1 MFKFATALFGSMA
14 TMIAT
19 NPAFA
24 IDADVEAIADPLG
37 DDIETILV
45 TDEHRTAALQN
56 ALEFARAQA
65 GNVTIVAREEFA
77 GRYAVSFRDTLAFT
91 PGIVS
96 APRYGEESRLSI
108 RGSGLAQNFHLRGIE
123 LLFDG
128 VPINAADGFGDF
140 QEIDPSFT
148 SHITVNRGANAFRT
162 GSTTLGGSIELTGI
176 NAESVSSRYAL
187 ALEGGSFGTTRLTAH
202 AAEDFGKLDILG
214 AISWQRQDGFRNHS
228 DQNNFRAYTN
238 IGYEW
243 SDSVKTR
250 FGGILNVV
258 NQDIPGAVSL
268 DSALNTPELANPQAV
283 ANDFARDINS
293 VRLFTTTTVDVTPED
308 TIEFGGAYT
317 ARELIHPIPIFID
330 NDVDDYTAFVRYEG
344 ERDAN
349 GIPINWT
356 LGARYRNGHNFS
368 VISLNFGGDRGPV
381 IGDTTQHAE
390 TFEAYGELRGEIFDG
405 FTIVGGLTYITT
417 DRDLEDNLNP
427 ARNPEADFDQASP
440 KIGILYEVTPNV
452 QLFANLS
459 ASYEPPTFLDL
470 TQGGQ
475 PLFVPLEAQDG
486 TTFEIG
492 TRGSIEN
499 FQFEIAYYNA
509 QLENEFI
516 AFTED
521 ALLPA
526 PIFNAADETTHEGI
540 EASVLAR
547 FEATEDLIIAPR
559 VSYTYQDFTFDND
572 PVFGNNRLAGAPRH
586 SGRIEL
592 AFEWQ
597 DFRIA
602 PNLQF
607 QTDTFVDFA
616 NTLELPDFTVFGVEA
631 SYRVNDTITLYL
643 DARNLEDQGFVTESA
658 TIANASTATNLN
670 IFTPGNG
677 LSVFGSVRIGFGGN
691 P

>member
-1 MFKFATALFGSMA
+1 MLKFTTALCGSMA
-14 TMIAT
+14 AVITAPLTVSADIDVST
-19 NPAFA
+19 ETEFA
-24 IDADVEAIADPLG
+24 

-45 TDEHRTAALQN
+45 TDERRSAALQN

-65 GNVTIVAREEFA
+65 GNVSVVAREEFEA
-77 GRYAVSFRDTLAFT
+77 RYAVSFRDTLAFT
-91 PGIVS
+91 PGIIA

-162 GSTTLGGSIELTGI
+162 GSTTLGGSIELSGI
-176 NAESVSSRYAL
+176 NAESVSERFAL
-187 ALEGGSFGTTRLTAH
+187 ALEGGSFGTSRLTAH
-202 AAEDFGKLDILG
+202 AAEDFGKLDVLG
-214 AISWQRQDGFRNHS
+214 AISWQRQDGFRDHS
-228 DQNNFRAYTN
+228 DQNTFRAYTN

-243 SDSVKTR
+243 SERVKTR

-283 ANDFARDINS
+283 AGDFARDINS
-293 VRLFTTTTVDVTPED
+293 IRLFTTTTVNVSDQD

-317 ARELIHPIPIFID
+317 DRTLIHPIPIFID
-330 NDVDDYTAFVRYEG
+330 NDVDDYTAFIRYEG
-344 ERDAN
+344 ERDAD
-349 GIPINWT
+349 GIPVSWA
-356 LGARYRNGHNFS
+356 LGARYRNGRNFS
-368 VISLNFGGDRGPV
+368 VISLNFGGNRGPV
-381 IGDTTQHAE
+381 IGDTTQRAE

-405 FTIVGGLTYITT
+405 FTVIGGLTYITT

-427 ARNPEADFDQASP
+427 ARTPETDFDQASP
-440 KIGILYEVTPNV
+440 KIGILYEVSEDIQV
-452 QLFANLS
+452 FANLS

-475 PLFVPLEAQDG
+475 PIFVPLEAQDG

-492 TRGSIEN
+492 TRGSIDN

-509 QLENEFI
+509 DLENEFI

-526 PIFNAADETTHEGI
+526 PIFNAAGDTTHEGI
-540 EASVLAR
+540 ETSLLAR
-547 FEATEDLIIAPR
+547 FDVTDDVTLTPR
-559 VSYTYQDFTFDND
+559 VSYTYQNFTFDND
-572 PVFGNNRLAGAPRH
+572 PVFGDNRLAGAPRH
-586 SGRIEL
+586 AGRIEV
-592 AFEWQ
+592 AFEWEGL
-597 DFRIA
+597 RIA
-602 PNLQF
+602 PNIQF
-607 QTDTFVDFA
+607 QSDTFVDFA
-616 NTLELPDFTVFGVEA
+616 NTLEAPGYTLLGIEA
-631 SYRVNDTITLYL
+631 SYRVNDTITLYV
-643 DARNLEDQGFVTESA
+643 DARNLEDQGFVSEAS
-658 TIANASTATNLN
+658 TIADAKIANNLN
-670 IFTPGNG
+670 IFSPGDG
-677 LSVFGSVRIGFGGN
+677 LSVFGGIRIGFGGT